1 MINHLIT
8 LRSLSEELN
17 EILKDTY
24 FDSAFTYHKNQLQ
37 ILFSGKTLKTLF
49 FNGVKGEPYLFLKE
63 GDFKPKKKQT
73 VRLFEEMEGKK
84 LSKIEA
90 SSENR
95 EINFHFG
102 SSRSLIFTF
111 YGSQPNAILL
121 NDQND
126 IINSFKTSSELIGRN
141 FDEIAH
147 RNIESPGNPEELD
160 RNIKNIPST
169 NLLKALR
176 KSLPFVSKSMAAEIA
191 YLAWVEIETKSHNL
205 RKGDVQKLWE
215 AYKRI
220 DRMLSKPKFFIFHS
234 SPPLFSLLKLK
245 HMTDTPYTTF
255 NSVNETVIEFL
266 KLKGAHT
273 SLERKKRESLKSVNS
288 RILSIFERIKKQKAD
303 LIKLRERRD
312 WNKIGDLVI
321 SNLHLIK
328 KGMSKISLND
338 FEGNKIE
345 IALDPL
351 VSPSANAAHYY
362 KKSKSARSG
371 EKKLLKTISE
381 GENELP
387 KLDDIKKQIET
398 ANTLEEWDHLEK
410 KLFKSRLKSPRRLRK
425 QETPS
430 LPYRSFDAPGGYT
443 VLVGKSA
450 KNNDELTFRIAKK
463 NDLWLHAQGS
473 GGSHVVVPVI
483 KKGEP
488 FPREVIVR
496 AAQLAARHSKQK
508 HSAIVPVIYT
518 LCKYVWKKKG
528 GPPGTVHV
536 KKEKSLM
543 VKL

>member
-1 MINHLIT
+1 MI
-8 LRSLSEELN
+8 
-17 EILKDTY
+17 
-24 FDSAFTYHKNQLQ
+24 
-37 ILFSGKTLKTLF
+37 
-49 FNGVKGEPYLFLKE
+49 
-63 GDFKPKKKQT
+63 
-73 VRLFEEMEGKK
+73 
-84 LSKIEA
+84 
-90 SSENR
+90 
-95 EINFHFG
+95 
-102 SSRSLIFTF
+102 
-111 YGSQPNAILL
+111 
-121 NDQND
+121 
-126 IINSFKTSSELIGRN
+126 
-141 FDEIAH
+141 
-147 RNIESPGNPEELD
+147 
-160 RNIKNIPST
+160 
-169 NLLKALR
+169 
-176 KSLPFVSKSMAAEIA
+176 
-191 YLAWVEIETKSHNL
+191 
-205 RKGDVQKLWE
+205 
-215 AYKRI
+215 
-220 DRMLSKPKFFIFHS
+220 
-234 SPPLFSLLKLK
+234 
-245 HMTDTPYTTF
+245 DTPYTTF
-255 NSVNETVIEFL
+255 NSVNEAVIEFL

-273 SLERKKRESLKSVNS
+273 SLERKKRETLKSVNS

-338 FEGNKIE
+338 FDGNKIE

-398 ANTLEEWDHLEK
+398 ANTLEEWDDLEK
-410 KLFKSRLKSPRRLRK
+410 KLFKSRLKSPSRLRK
-425 QETPS
+425 QDTPS